1 MEGKSMDRIFHNT
14 DGEYGN
20 LIVQDLILPESH
32 KTPEAKELYGRF
44 GRRIHWIDTNVV
56 PGSFQMN
63 TSMYLK
69 PTKGVFDDVTKD
81 QAKYVSFQVEHSH
94 DNAEI
99 LGFYGTNPD
108 DPYDLGGE
116 IEIVIDGET
125 HILTKSSMVFLPG
138 GLPHCPLTITKVDRP
153 IFHFSIVMD
162 PQYTLITDGKLDV
175 IE

>member
-1 MEGKSMDRIFHNT
+1 MDNDADKT
-14 DGEYGN
+14 ESKYGN
-20 LIVQDLILPESH
+20 LIVQELVLPATH
-32 KTPEAKELYGRF
+32 TTPVARELYGRF
-44 GRRIHWIDTNVV
+44 AKRIHWIDTNVV

-63 TSMYLK
+63 TSLYLK
-69 PTKGVFDDVTKD
+69 PNKGVFDDVTKD
-81 QAKYVSFQVEHSH
+81 QAKYVSFRVEHVH

-99 LGFYGTNPD
+99 LGFYGTNMD

-125 HILTKSSMVFLPG
+125 HVLTKSSLVFLPG

-162 PQYTLITDGKLDV
+162 PQYTLITDGEV
-175 IE
+175 QVAE

>member
-1 MEGKSMDRIFHNT
+1 MEKVYNT
-14 DGEYGN
+14 DGKHGGQ
-20 LIVQDLILPESH
+20 IVQELTLPATH
-32 KTPEAKELYGRF
+32 TTPEALEMYSRF

-63 TSMYLK
+63 TSLYLK
-69 PTKGVFDDVTKD
+69 PTVGLYDDDPKEG
-81 QAKYVSFQVEHSH
+81 QARFLSFNVPHVH

-116 IEIVIDGET
+116 IEIYIDDEL
-125 HILTKSSMVFLPG
+125 HVLTKSSLVFFPG
-138 GLPHCPLTITKVDRP
+138 GMPHCPLSITRVDRP

-162 PQYTLITDGKLDV
+162 PQYTLTSDGKV
-175 IE
+175 TVAE

>member
-1 MEGKSMDRIFHNT
+1 MDKVYYKKE
-14 DGEYGN
+14 GEYGK
-20 LIVQDLILPESH
+20 LIVQELVLPATH
-32 KTPEAKELYGRF
+32 TTPEAKELYSRF

-63 TSMYLK
+63 TSLYLK
-69 PTKGVFDDVTKD
+69 PTKDLFDDVTPD
-81 QAKYVSFQVEHSH
+81 QAKYVSFKVQHSH

-116 IEIVIDGET
+116 IEIVIGDET
-125 HILTKSSMVFLPG
+125 HVLTKSSLVFLPG

-162 PQYTLITDGKLDV
+162 PQYTLMTNGKV
-175 IE
+175 EVVE

>member
-1 MEGKSMDRIFHNT
+1 MDKVYNTEGK
-14 DGEYGN
+14 YGGQ
-20 LIVQDLILPESH
+20 IVQELKLPATH
-32 KTPEAKELYGRF
+32 TTPEALEMYSRF

-63 TSMYLK
+63 TSLYLK
-69 PTKGVFDDVTKD
+69 PTRGLYENDPPEKR
-81 QAKYVSFQVEHSH
+81 AKSLSFSVPHVH

-116 IEIVIDGET
+116 IEIVIDGEL
-125 HILTKSSMVFLPG
+125 HVLTKSSLVFFPG
-138 GLPHCPLTITKVDRP
+138 GMPHCPLEVTRVDRP

-162 PQYTLITDGKLDV
+162 PQYTLTSSGKV
-175 IE
+175 EVAE

>member
-1 MEGKSMDRIFHNT
+1 MDTVYNTEGK
-14 DGEYGN
+14 YGKQ
-20 LIVQDLILPESH
+20 IVQELILPATH
-32 KTPEAKELYGRF
+32 TTPEAVELYSRL

-63 TSMYLK
+63 TSLYLK
-69 PTKGVFDDVTKD
+69 PTKGVYDDAPVEG
-81 QAKYVSFQVEHSH
+81 QARYLSFNVPHVH

-116 IEIVIDGET
+116 IELVIDDEL
-125 HILTKSSMVFLPG
+125 HVLTKSSLVFLPG
-138 GLPHCPLTITKVDRP
+138 GMPHCPLTVTKVDRP

-162 PQYTLITDGKLDV
+162 PQYTLTSDGTLSV
-175 IE
+175 AE

>member
-1 MEGKSMDRIFHNT
+1 MDNDADKTESR
-14 DGEYGN
+14 YGN
-20 LIVQDLILPESH
+20 LIVQELVLPATH
-32 KTPEAKELYGRF
+32 TTPVAQELYGRF
-44 GRRIHWIDTNVV
+44 AKRIHWIDTNVV

-63 TSMYLK
+63 TSLYLK
-69 PTKGVFDDVTKD
+69 PNKGVFDDVTKD
-81 QAKYVSFQVEHSH
+81 QAKYVSFRVEHVH

-99 LGFYGTNPD
+99 LGFYGTNMD

-125 HILTKSSMVFLPG
+125 HVLTKSSLVFLPG

-162 PQYTLITDGKLDV
+162 PQYTLITDGEV
-175 IE
+175 QVAE